1 MEGVRTDD
9 GGAGRSVCDVPSHV
23 FLASQELGVSIHLS
37 ARGVTEGSEGQIR
50 AYLSEL
56 CRRRCGRGG
65 TMNAW
70 LPSVTLLLNIFSV
83 IVLPLVFFVWRRLEQ
98 MRVNELRHLEERLER
113 IERKLDEHL
122 QFHLEKDTS

>member
-1 MEGVRTDD
+1 
-9 GGAGRSVCDVPSHV
+9 
-23 FLASQELGVSIHLS
+23 
-37 ARGVTEGSEGQIR
+37 
-50 AYLSEL
+50 
-56 CRRRCGRGG
+56 
-65 TMNAW
+65 MNAW

>member
-1 MEGVRTDD
+1 
-9 GGAGRSVCDVPSHV
+9 
-23 FLASQELGVSIHLS
+23 
-37 ARGVTEGSEGQIR
+37 
-50 AYLSEL
+50 
-56 CRRRCGRGG
+56 
-65 TMNAW
+65 MNAW

-98 MRVNELRHLEERLER
+98 MRVNELHHLEERLER